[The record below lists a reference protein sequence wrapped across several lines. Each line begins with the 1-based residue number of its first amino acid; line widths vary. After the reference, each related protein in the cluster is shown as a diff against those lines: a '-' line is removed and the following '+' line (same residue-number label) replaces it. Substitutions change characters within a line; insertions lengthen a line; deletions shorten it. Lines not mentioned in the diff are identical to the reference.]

1 MHDNVGQLL
10 VEIIRGSRDFMLSA
24 TASERCHNSL
34 LVTAESKEICEVSFS
49 IVCLKY
55 AFLHEICIFGVKYF
69 SFLGL
74 KLF

>member
-49 IVCLKY
+49 IVCLEY
-55 AFLHEICIFGVKYF
+55 AFLHEK
-69 SFLGL
+69 
-74 KLF
+74 